1 MNLNDKAVSYLRT
14 FVPIV
19 WGYVV
24 TFVLGHIPAAKS
36 LLDGLGIDPTSPL
49 VVGGVVSVV
58 TAAWYALMR
67 WLEPKLPA
75 WLTRIVLGSN
85 STPTYV
91 EPPADDAADDDTL
104 SADAEVTEGLGG
116 DGVVPD
122 TPVVEDADDEVVG
135 DDNEKDEE

>member
-36 LLDGLGIDPTSPL
+36 LLDGLGIDLTSPL

-91 EPPADDAADDDTL
+91 DDDILPT
-104 SADAEVTEGLGG
+104 DAEVTEGLGG

-122 TPVVEDADDEVVG
+122 TPVVEDSDDEVIG